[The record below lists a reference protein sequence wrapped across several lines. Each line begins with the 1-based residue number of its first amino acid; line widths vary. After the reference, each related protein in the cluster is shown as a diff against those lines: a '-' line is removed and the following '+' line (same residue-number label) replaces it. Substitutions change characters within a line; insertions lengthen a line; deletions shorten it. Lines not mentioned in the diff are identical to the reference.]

1 MRGRAVPHVRAPMA
15 AFPEAL
21 LPGLFRPGPPG
32 REGREAGLRVAGWGR
47 CGQVG
52 VAASEPGA
60 PPLFLPRRCRK
71 ARESWLPA
79 EAAPLPLKPP
89 DAAPRID
96 GTPAGPALSA
106 LGPQL
111 SRLFL
116 DHPEAAF
123 GATARLLHQHVY
135 LGDSTNWVSA
145 RGRGRPAAASPP
157 WSPAGRGD
165 PAGSSSPPPASLF
178 RSGEPEAS
186 AG

>member
-1 MRGRAVPHVRAPMA
+1 MA
-15 AFPEAL
+15 AFPDAL

-32 REGREAGLRVAGWGR
+32 REGARAGLRVAGWGQ

-60 PPLFLPRRCRK
+60 PPLFLPRRCRR

-89 DAAPRID
+89 DAAPRTD
-96 GTPAGPALSA
+96 GTPAGPALTA

-111 SRLFL
+111 GRLFL

-145 RGRGRPAAASPP
+145 RG
-157 WSPAGRGD
+157 AGEGEGGGCCLSSMELCGEGD